1 MNSDR
6 GQLLRTELTGLAR
19 NDQPALDASSVDA
32 LMELV
37 VEPSNLDRAWR
48 RVKRN
53 RGAPGPDGVTIK
65 EFEPWV
71 RANWK
76 TVRQQLLGGTYRPGP
91 VRRKTIRKEGGGERL
106 LGIPNVL
113 DRLIQQATLQVLTPI
128 FDPGFSE
135 SSFGFRP
142 GRSAH
147 GAAKQ
152 VQRIIRQGYAHV
164 IDVDLSKFF
173 DRVQHDLLMSCVSRK
188 VHDKRLLRLIG
199 RYLRAGVMVE
209 GVLQPTPEGSPQG
222 GPLSPLLSN
231 ILLDD
236 LDKELERRG
245 LMFARYADDFMIF
258 VKSSRSAQRVFESVQ
273 RYVTETL
280 KLVVNQTKSQVTVAE
295 GCEFLGFAFV
305 IVAVVRRSKSP
316 QRS

>member
-1 MNSDR
+1 MN
-6 GQLLRTELTGLAR
+6 
-19 NDQPALDASSVDA
+19 
-32 LMELV
+32 
-37 VEPSNLDRAWR
+37 
-48 RVKRN
+48 
-53 RGAPGPDGVTIK
+53 
-65 EFEPWV
+65 
-71 RANWK
+71 
-76 TVRQQLLGGTYRPGP
+76 
-91 VRRKTIRKEGGGERL
+91 
-106 LGIPNVL
+106 
-113 DRLIQQATLQVLTPI
+113 
-128 FDPGFSE
+128 
-135 SSFGFRP
+135 FGFRP

-152 VQRIIRQGYAHV
+152 VQHIIRQGNLHV

-173 DRVQHDLLMSCVSRK
+173 DRVQHDVLMCRVSRK
-188 VHDKRLLRLIG
+188 VHDKRLLKLIG

-245 LMFARYADDFMIF
+245 LRFVRYADDFQIF

-273 RYVTETL
+273 RYVTQTL

-305 IVAVVRRSKSP
+305 SGRRATIKVAPKKLKAFKRRVKELTGRSRGISMKRRLTDLARYLRGWIGYFGLARQLDDFSNLDGCPFSFRVRGPPYSDVLLETVALP
-316 QRS
+316 AY